1 MPIREQI
8 GMKLT
13 NRLFYFL
20 LPIIL
25 FCNFVEAD
33 SVLGPNTKS
42 LVANA
47 LDQEQ
52 KKFKEC
58 ISGEGLIGKDQ
69 INTRCTPKDLKKYYE
84 ILHQVQDTD
93 LTLFLE
99 GFAAPKSLKKPRVKY
114 PKKAQQKGITG
125 FAIVSYDLD
134 ESGRTS
140 NHKIIPPLSHSIFHN
155 EALNAAKKL
164 QYKPLTYQ
172 GEPAAYPNMKQKFT
186 FILVSGTVDLGP
198 AAGMFNRITQLLK
211 AKKYTKAEKLAYE
224 KLEKDPFF
232 YYQLAL
238 SQFALKKY
246 EEAASS
252 ASEFFNQQDA
262 QDLKLPEYYFI
273 SHASLIYA
281 ESLYKVNKFE
291 ELIKVENMLENLS
304 PSVNYENDIL
314 WTKIYL
320 GVAFVNTDRMLDGI
334 YYLNSVKLSAIKNE
348 DDGMIKIVDS
358 ILLNIEN
365 ALN

>member
-13 NRLFYFL
+13 NGLFYFL

>member
-1 MPIREQI
+1 MQTKGPI

-13 NRLFYFL
+13 NRLLYSL
-20 LPIIL
+20 LPLIL
-25 FCNFVEAD
+25 ICNFIGAD
-33 SVLGPNTKS
+33 DSLGPNTKK
-42 LVANA
+42 LVENSF
-47 LDQEQ
+47 DQEL

-58 ISGEGLIGKDQ
+58 ISVEGLIGKDQ

-140 NHKIIPPLSHSIFHN
+140 NHKIIPPLSHGIFHN

-334 YYLNSVKLSAIKNE
+334 YYLNSVKLSAIKNK